1 MGALDAGAGEVDTR
15 SVADTPTG
23 DTKAQVEDTGRGRE
37 GSDRDRRRRGRG
49 QGKSRNEGERS
60 AEPAGEQARGEQ
72 GRTEQG
78 RGDQARGEQSRGEQ
92 GRGDQARGDRGPGGK
107 PRGKGGGR
115 GRDGRDDR
123 RDRDRDRNRSDQP
136 LTAGL
141 FAGVADR
148 EMPCRVAGCKKT
160 WTWYGTQ
167 QIRSLGK
174 PEPKRMC
181 DEHLAEF
188 EGIEDRQMPCRNSW
202 CTNTWPWTRAAQLYQ
217 RERQDKLKPPHR
229 LCDQCFEEEKTTD
242 DLQIACKIPECK
254 QTWTWA
260 RQAQLRHRA
269 WVRRQQAKFD
279 AEDNESVGQAAESG
293 GGADRAD
300 VVEAGHEHVE
310 QAERELPEHVDEP
323 EHEHGEHE
331 PEHEPGEHADHEHE
345 DEPGEHEHGEHESA
359 DADSTSDDAK
369 PDKRRRRKRRRK
381 RKIHDGPPERLCERC
396 FERANHLEPIE
407 VPCKV
412 HGCTHAWTW
421 EREGQLRAWA
431 ALDGRENV
439 TELPQPPRR
448 MCNSCFEF
456 VRAHGDR
463 DVVCG
468 RPGCEKTWMYK
479 TGAQLQDFLA
489 GRSLEPIRL
498 CEDCSRSQ
506 FVVPSSRG
514 VRMPAGAEVMPC
526 QVGGCSGSWVYA
538 PGMRLESADPDAD
551 EPPVDRMCDD
561 CRAQRGIPGR
571 DPRRMSTTDDDHSH
585 EAEPSEPEPAIE
597 NDLDD
602 PN

>member
-1 MGALDAGAGEVDTR
+1 
-15 SVADTPTG
+15 
-23 DTKAQVEDTGRGRE
+23 
-37 GSDRDRRRRGRG
+37 
-49 QGKSRNEGERS
+49 
-60 AEPAGEQARGEQ
+60 
-72 GRTEQG
+72 
-78 RGDQARGEQSRGEQ
+78 
-92 GRGDQARGDRGPGGK
+92 
-107 PRGKGGGR
+107 
-115 GRDGRDDR
+115 
-123 RDRDRDRNRSDQP
+123 

-188 EGIEDRQMPCRNSW
+188 EGIADRQMPCRNTW
-202 CTNTWPWTRAAQLYQ
+202 CINTWLWSRAAQLYQ
-217 RERQDKLKPPHR
+217 RERQDKLKPPYR
-229 LCDQCFEEEKTTD
+229 LCDQCFEEEKTTE
-242 DLQIACKIPECK
+242 DLQIACKIPECRH
-254 QTWTWA
+254 TWLWP

-279 AEDNESVGQAAESG
+279 AEENESAGPARADDSGESG
-293 GGADRAD
+293 ESHSEI
-300 VVEAGHEHVE
+300 EA
-310 QAERELPEHVDEP
+310 R
-323 EHEHGEHE
+323 HEHGE
-331 PEHEPGEHADHEHE
+331 PADHEHAE
-345 DEPGEHEHGEHESA
+345 HDHEHDDEPAEHESA
-359 DADSTSDDAK
+359 DAEPADAEPAAEDAQ

-412 HGCTHAWTW
+412 HGCTHTWTW
-421 EREGQLRAWA
+421 ERDGQLRAWS

-463 DVVCG
+463 EVACG
-468 RPGCEKTWMYK
+468 RPGCEKGWMYK

-506 FVVPSSRG
+506 FVVSSSRG

-526 QVGGCSGSWVYA
+526 MVAGCSGSWVYA
-538 PGMRLESADPDAD
+538 PGMRLSAADPDAA

-561 CRAQRGIPGR
+561 CRVQRGAPGR
-571 DPRRMSTTDDDHSH
+571 DPRRMSASDDVATDESAASEGAQGEGAHDEDLHD
-585 EAEPSEPEPAIE
+585 EDLRAELASADEDEPVG
-597 NDLDD
+597 
-602 PN
+602 